1 MFSVTVHIAN
11 EDPVVCELEKM
22 PDESVMFL
30 VLHNPR
36 RRDGKDVHYLDEDVT
51 TVLIPWHRVNFV
63 QLMPSAESEEI
74 IGFVRE

>member
-1 MFSVTVHIAN
+1 MISVIVHIAS
-11 EDPVVCELEKM
+11 EDAIVCELEEI
-22 PDESVMFL
+22 PDITAIYL

-51 TVLIPWHRVNFV
+51 TMLVPWWRINFI
-63 QLMPSAESEEI
+63 QMMPSAGEEDI